1 MHGSMGGPVYRPGKQ
16 PKAMAHDPRKIT
28 TGAAADRTMQNM
40 VRQTKSG
47 RGTLTY
53 TPNRKGKGK

>member
-1 MHGSMGGPVYRPGKQ
+1 
-16 PKAMAHDPRKIT
+16 MAHDPRKTT

-40 VRQTKSG
+40 VRQTKMG

-53 TPNRKGKGK
+53 MPNRKGKGK

>member
-1 MHGSMGGPVYRPGKQ
+1 MHGTIGGPVYKPGK
-16 PKAMAHDPRKIT
+16 AARTMAHDPRKTT

-40 VRQTKSG
+40 VRQTKTG